1 MLIVLIKNPYYNGVR
16 EIFSKKGIFMTSDQ
30 RKKLALLMLNMF
42 IAVGSFGII
51 IPIIP
56 AYLKEIGQGGTAAG
70 LIIAIF
76 AFAQFLVS
84 PIGGKWTDKYGR
96 RPLIN
101 IGLLTLAI
109 SMFLFYFADS
119 IWLLYLSRAIGGI
132 GCAFLIPAIF
142 AYVADITTMDQRAK
156 GNSFISASMSL
167 GIVIGPGIG
176 GFLADYGLKT
186 PLLVSAIVGLL
197 AFVVSYFTLKESLA
211 EKVDIQQVENSSMV
225 RDIILSVK
233 KPFFFPLI
241 ITLIMS
247 FGLMSYETV
256 LGLYVDDKFGATPQE
271 IAFMVTSTGLV
282 GVIMQLFVVD
292 WIVKKIGEVNV
303 LKLFLIVTASGFAL
317 SIIAGNY
324 AMFFAIS
331 LLIFLATSI
340 LRPVLTTLIS
350 KMAGNEQGFAM
361 GMNNAYMSIGNILG
375 PLLAGAL
382 YDIDILYPFIAGLII
397 LLFTIILTFMW
408 KGIKIQK
415 KTLKGGY

>member
-1 MLIVLIKNPYYNGVR
+1 
-16 EIFSKKGIFMTSDQ
+16 MTSDQ

-56 AYLKEIGQGGTAAG
+56 AYLKELGQGGTAAG

-109 SMFLFYFADS
+109 SMFIFYFADS
-119 IWLLYLSRAIGGI
+119 VALLYVSRAIGGI
-132 GCAFLIPAIF
+132 GCAFLIPAIY

-156 GNSFISASMSL
+156 GNSFISAAMSL

-197 AFVVSYFTLKESLA
+197 AFVVSFFTLKESQL
-211 EKVDIQQVENSSMV
+211 EKVDIEAQPDSSMV
-225 RDIILSVK
+225 KDILLSVK
-233 KPFFFPLI
+233 KPFFIPLI

-247 FGLMSYETV
+247 FGLMAYETV
-256 LGLYVDDKFGATPQE
+256 LGLYVNDQFGATPQE
-271 IAFMVTSTGLV
+271 IAFMVTATGLV

-292 WIVKKIGEVNV
+292 WIVKVMGELNV
-303 LKLFLIVTASGFAL
+303 LKLFLIVTAIGFSL
-317 SIIAGNY
+317 SIIANSY
-324 AMFFAIS
+324 NLFFAIS

-350 KMAGNEQGFAM
+350 KLAGNEQGFAM

-382 YDIDILYPFIAGLII
+382 YDIQILYPFIAGLII
-397 LLFTIILTFMW
+397 LIGTIIFTFMW
-408 KGIKIQK
+408 KKIQTPK
-415 KTLKGGY
+415 FS

>member
-1 MLIVLIKNPYYNGVR
+1 
-16 EIFSKKGIFMTSDQ
+16 MTSDQ

-84 PIGGKWTDKYGR
+84 PIGGKWADKYGR

-101 IGLLTLAI
+101 AGLLILAI
-109 SMFLFYFADS
+109 SMFIFYFADS
-119 IWLLYLSRAIGGI
+119 IVLLYISRAIGGI
-132 GCAFLIPAIF
+132 GCALLIPAIY

-156 GNSFISASMSL
+156 GNSFISAAMSL

-176 GFLADYGLKT
+176 GFLAEYGLKA

-197 AFVVSYFTLKESLA
+197 AFVVSYFTLPESLT
-211 EKVDIQQVENSSMV
+211 EKMAMSNEPNQSMIKDV
-225 RDIILSVK
+225 ILSVK
-233 KPFFFPLI
+233 KPFFIPLV

-247 FGLMSYETV
+247 FGLMAYETV
-256 LGLYVDDKFGATPQE
+256 LGLYVNDQFGATPQQ
-271 IAFMVTSTGLV
+271 IAFMVTATGLV

-292 WIVKKIGEVNV
+292 RVVKLIGELNV
-303 LKLFLIVTASGFAL
+303 LKLFLIVTAVGFSL
-317 SIIAGNY
+317 SIIAKTY
-324 AMFFAIS
+324 EMFFIIS
-331 LLIFLATSI
+331 LMIFLATSI

-350 KMAGNEQGFAM
+350 KLAGNEQGFAM

-382 YDIDILYPFIAGLII
+382 YDIRILFPFIAGLII
-397 LLFTIILTFMW
+397 LILTTIFTFMW
-408 KGIKIQK
+408 KGAKLTQNS
-415 KTLKGGY
+415 

>member
-1 MLIVLIKNPYYNGVR
+1 
-16 EIFSKKGIFMTSDQ
+16 MTSDQ

-76 AFAQFLVS
+76 AFTQFLVS

-109 SMFLFYFADS
+109 SMFIFYFANS

-132 GCAFLIPAIF
+132 GCAFLIPAIY

-156 GNSFISASMSL
+156 GNSFISAAMSL

-176 GFLADYGLKT
+176 GFLADYGLKI
-186 PLLVSAIVGLL
+186 PLLVSAIVGVL
-197 AFVVSYFTLKESLA
+197 AFVVSFFTLKESQL
-211 EKVDIQQVENSSMV
+211 EKETIVEGLNQSMV
-225 RDIILSVK
+225 KDIILSVK
-233 KPFFFPLI
+233 KPFFIPLV

-247 FGLMSYETV
+247 FGLMAYETV

-271 IAFMVTSTGLV
+271 IAFMVTATGLV

-292 WIVKKIGEVNV
+292 WIVKAMGELNV
-303 LKLFLIVTASGFAL
+303 LKLFLIVTAFGFLL
-317 SIIAGNY
+317 SIIAGSY
-324 AMFFAIS
+324 RMFFAIS

-350 KMAGNEQGFAM
+350 KLAGNEQGFAM

-382 YDIDILYPFIAGLII
+382 YDIRILYPFIAGLII
-397 LLFTIILTFMW
+397 LVLTTIFTFMW
-408 KGIKIQK
+408 KGVRLQK
-415 KTLKGGY
+415 SI

>member
-1 MLIVLIKNPYYNGVR
+1 
-16 EIFSKKGIFMTSDQ
+16 MTSDQ

-56 AYLKEIGQGGTAAG
+56 SYLKELGQGGTAAG

-84 PIGGKWTDKYGR
+84 PIGGKWADKYGR

-132 GCAFLIPAIF
+132 GCAFLIPAIY

-176 GFLADYGLKT
+176 GFLADFGLKT

-197 AFVVSYFTLKESLA
+197 AFVVSYFTLKESL
-211 EKVDIQQVENSSMV
+211 EEIVETATPQLIDNNQSMIK
-225 RDIILSVK
+225 DIILSVK
-233 KPFFFPLI
+233 KPFFIPLV

-271 IAFMVTSTGLV
+271 IAFMITSTGLI

-292 WIVKKIGEVNV
+292 RLVKSIGEVNV
-303 LKLFLIVTASGFAL
+303 LKLFLIVTASGFFL
-317 SIIAGNY
+317 SIIAGSY
-324 AMFFAIS
+324 TMFFAIS

-361 GMNNAYMSIGNILG
+361 GMNNAYMSIGNIMG

-397 LLFTIILTFMW
+397 LVLTIIFTFMW
-408 KGIKIQK
+408 KGVKIQ
-415 KTLKGGY
+415 TAALKGGH

>member
-1 MLIVLIKNPYYNGVR
+1 
-16 EIFSKKGIFMTSDQ
+16 MTSDQ

-56 AYLKEIGQGGTAAG
+56 AYLKELGQGGTAAG

-101 IGLLTLAI
+101 IGLFTLAI
-109 SMFLFYFADS
+109 SMFMFYFADS
-119 IWLLYLSRAIGGI
+119 IWILYLSRAIGGV

-176 GFLADYGLKT
+176 GFLADFGLKT
-186 PLLVSAIVGLL
+186 PLLVSAIIGLL
-197 AFVVSYFTLKESLA
+197 AFVISYFTLPESLA
-211 EKVDIQQVENSSMV
+211 EKVEIQPGANQSMV
-225 RDIILSVK
+225 KDIILSVK
-233 KPFFFPLI
+233 KPFFIPLI

-247 FGLMSYETV
+247 FGLMAYETV

-303 LKLFLIVTASGFAL
+303 LKLFLIITAFGFFL
-317 SIIAGNY
+317 SIIAGSY
-324 AMFFAIS
+324 TMFFAIS

-382 YDIDILYPFIAGLII
+382 FDIDILYPFIAGLVI
-397 LLFTIILTFMW
+397 LIFTILFTFMW
-408 KGIKIQK
+408 KGAKLQK
-415 KTLKGGY
+415 TVYKEGNV

>member
-1 MLIVLIKNPYYNGVR
+1 
-16 EIFSKKGIFMTSDQ
+16 MTADQ

-84 PIGGKWTDKYGR
+84 PLGGKLADRYGR

-101 IGLLTLAI
+101 YGLLILAI
-109 SMFLFYFADS
+109 SMFIFYFADS
-119 IWLLYLSRAIGGI
+119 IILLYLSRAIGGI
-132 GCAFLIPAIF
+132 GCALLIPAIY

-176 GFLADYGLKT
+176 GALADFGLKT

-197 AFVVSYFTLKESLA
+197 AFVISHFTLKESLQGEIEIA
-211 EKVDIQQVENSSMV
+211 QGPEQSMV
-225 RDIILSVK
+225 KDIILSVK
-233 KPFFFPLI
+233 KPFFIPLV

-247 FGLMSYETV
+247 FGLMAYETV
-256 LGLYVDDKFGATPQE
+256 LGLYVSDEFAATPPQ
-271 IAFMVTSTGLV
+271 IAFMITSTGLV
-282 GVIMQLFVVD
+282 SVLMQLFVVD
-292 WIVKKIGEVNV
+292 RVVRLMGELNV
-303 LKLFLIVTASGFAL
+303 IKLFLVVTTVGFLL
-317 SIIAGNY
+317 SIISKSYG
-324 AMFFAIS
+324 MFFAIS
-331 LLIFLATSI
+331 LIIFLATSI

-350 KMAGNEQGFAM
+350 KLAGKEQGFAM

-382 YDIDILYPFIAGLII
+382 YDVRILYPFIAGLII
-397 LLFTIILTFMW
+397 LVITTIFTFMW
-408 KGIKIQK
+408 RAKQLQ
-415 KTLKGGY
+415 TTN

>member
-1 MLIVLIKNPYYNGVR
+1 
-16 EIFSKKGIFMTSDQ
+16 MTSDQ

-56 AYLKEIGQGGTAAG
+56 AYLRELGQGGTAAG

-109 SMFLFYFADS
+109 SMFMFYFADS
-119 IWLLYLSRAIGGI
+119 IALLYVSRAIGGI
-132 GCAFLIPAIF
+132 GCAFLIPAIY

-156 GNSFISASMSL
+156 GNSFISAAMSL
-167 GIVIGPGIG
+167 GIVVGPGIG
-176 GFLADYGLKT
+176 GFLADFGLKT

-197 AFVVSYFTLKESLA
+197 AFVVSFFTLKESQL
-211 EKVDIQQVENSSMV
+211 EKMDVSQQPDSSMV
-225 RDIILSVK
+225 KDIILSVK
-233 KPFFFPLI
+233 KPFFIPLV

-247 FGLMSYETV
+247 FGLMAYETV
-256 LGLYVDDKFGATPQE
+256 LGLYVDDQFGATPQE
-271 IAFMVTSTGLV
+271 IAFMVTATGLV

-292 WIVKKIGEVNV
+292 WIVKAMGELNV
-303 LKLFLIVTASGFAL
+303 LRLFLMVTAFGFLL
-317 SIIAGNY
+317 SIIANSY
-324 AMFFAIS
+324 NIFFAIS

-350 KMAGNEQGFAM
+350 KLAGNEQGFAM

-382 YDIDILYPFIAGLII
+382 YDIRILYPFIAGLII
-397 LLFTIILTFMW
+397 LIGTTIFTFMW
-408 KGIKIQK
+408 KGTKTQK
-415 KTLKGGY
+415 AI

>member
-1 MLIVLIKNPYYNGVR
+1 
-16 EIFSKKGIFMTSDQ
+16 MTSDQ

-56 AYLKEIGQGGTAAG
+56 AYLKELGQGGTAAG

-109 SMFLFYFADS
+109 SMFIFYFANS

-132 GCAFLIPAIF
+132 GCAFLIPAIY

-156 GNSFISASMSL
+156 GNSFISAAMSL

-197 AFVVSYFTLKESLA
+197 AFIVSYFTLKESLT
-211 EKVDIQQVENSSMV
+211 EKIEIPQSENQSMIKDIV
-225 RDIILSVK
+225 LSVK
-233 KPFFFPLI
+233 KPFFIPLI

-247 FGLMSYETV
+247 FGLMAYETV

-271 IAFMVTSTGLV
+271 IAFMVTATGLV

-292 WIVKKIGEVNV
+292 WIVKTIGELNV
-303 LKLFLIVTASGFAL
+303 LKLFLIVTASGFLL
-317 SIIAGNY
+317 SIIAGSY

-397 LLFTIILTFMW
+397 LLLTIIFTFMW
-408 KGIKIQK
+408 KGAKHQK
-415 KTLKGGY
+415 TALQEGN

>member
-1 MLIVLIKNPYYNGVR
+1 
-16 EIFSKKGIFMTSDQ
+16 MTSDQ

-109 SMFLFYFADS
+109 SMFIFYFADS

-176 GFLADYGLKT
+176 GFLADFGLKT

-197 AFVVSYFTLKESLA
+197 AFVVSYFTLTESQE
-211 EKVDIQQVENSSMV
+211 EKVEILQDENSSMV
-225 RDIILSVK
+225 KDILLSVK
-233 KPFFFPLI
+233 KPFFIPLI

-292 WIVKKIGEVNV
+292 RLVKAIGEVNV
-303 LKLFLIVTASGFAL
+303 LKLFLVVTASGFLL
-317 SIIAGNY
+317 SIIAGSY
-324 AMFFAIS
+324 TMFFAIS

-361 GMNNAYMSIGNILG
+361 GMNNAYMSIGNIMG

-397 LLFTIILTFMW
+397 LVLTIIFTFMW
-408 KGIKIQK
+408 KGVKIQR
-415 KTLKGGY
+415 TALKGGH

>member
-1 MLIVLIKNPYYNGVR
+1 
-16 EIFSKKGIFMTSDQ
+16 MTSDQ

-56 AYLKEIGQGGTAAG
+56 AYLKGIGQGGTAAG

-84 PIGGKWTDKYGR
+84 PIGGKWADKYGR

-101 IGLLTLAI
+101 AGLLILAI
-109 SMFLFYFADS
+109 SMFMFYFADS
-119 IWLLYLSRAIGGI
+119 IVLLYISRAIGGI
-132 GCAFLIPAIF
+132 GCALLIPAIY

-156 GNSFISASMSL
+156 GNSFISAAMSL

-176 GFLADYGLKT
+176 GFLADYGLKA

-197 AFVVSYFTLKESLA
+197 AFVVSFFTLPESLT
-211 EKVDIQQVENSSMV
+211 EKMDISNESNQSMIKDV
-225 RDIILSVK
+225 LLSVK
-233 KPFFFPLI
+233 KPFFIPLV

-247 FGLMSYETV
+247 FGLMAYETV
-256 LGLYVDDKFGATPQE
+256 LGLYVNDQFGATPQE
-271 IAFMVTSTGLV
+271 IAFMITATGLV

-292 WIVKKIGEVNV
+292 RIVKLIGELNV
-303 LKLFLIVTASGFAL
+303 LKLFLIVTAVGFLL
-317 SIIAGNY
+317 SIIAGSY
-324 AMFFAIS
+324 KMFFAIS
-331 LLIFLATSI
+331 LMIFLATSI

-350 KMAGNEQGFAM
+350 KLAGNEQGFAM

-382 YDIDILYPFIAGLII
+382 YDIRILLPFIAGLII
-397 LLFTIILTFMW
+397 LILTTIFTFMW
-408 KGIKIQK
+408 KGAK
-415 KTLKGGY
+415 LN